1 VVENEIQA
9 RIDNIFS
16 SLERLEILSSKEPPS
31 KRQNAKL
38 LGARSS
44 SLHFQGSAVQRGS
57 NWRPSGERERERSPS
72 PLCSAAASRP
82 QDSATSIPIDESL
95 QFTESLQS
103 AHRGMD
109 ELIGSGTSIL
119 QGLRDQRVTLKG
131 TQKKLLDVANMLGL
145 SNTVMRLIEKRAFQ
159 DKYFMAGGMLLT
171 CLLMLL
177 ILHCL

>member
-1 VVENEIQA
+1 MEGLYHHTNKQVHEVQSYMGRLETSDRDSVHLVENEIQA

-38 LGARSS
+38 RVEQLKYD
-44 SLHFQGSAVQRGS
+44 VQH
-57 NWRPSGERERERSPS
+57 
-72 PLCSAAASRP
+72 
-82 QDSATSIPIDESL
+82 
-95 QFTESLQS
+95 LQS
-103 AHRGMD
+103 ALRTCTQRRLAREQQERQRQ
-109 ELIGSGTSIL
+109 ELLARTFAPN
-119 QGLRDQRVTLKG
+119 G

-177 ILHCL
+177 ILHYLS